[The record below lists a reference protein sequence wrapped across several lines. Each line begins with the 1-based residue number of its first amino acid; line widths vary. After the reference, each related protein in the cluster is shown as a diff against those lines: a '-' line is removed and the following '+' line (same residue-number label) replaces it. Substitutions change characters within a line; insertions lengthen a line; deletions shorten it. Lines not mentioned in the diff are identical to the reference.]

1 MKREEVDRF
10 LRAKDDKKFAEM
22 IKVRT
27 LGPEHTENQVKLRK
41 SIQASRSVNYMLL
54 INFWEDPT

>member
-27 LGPEHTENQVKLRK
+27 LGPEHTENQLKLRK
-41 SIQASRSVNYMLL
+41 SIQASRSMNHVIS
-54 INFWEDPT
+54 INFLADST

>member
-27 LGPEHTENQVKLRK
+27 LGPEHSENQLKLRK
-41 SIQASRSVNYMLL
+41 SIQASCSMNRVVS
-54 INFWEDPT
+54 INLFADPT

>member
-27 LGPEHTENQVKLRK
+27 LGPEHSENQLKLRK
-41 SIQASRSVNYMLL
+41 SIQASCSMNRVVS
-54 INFWEDPT
+54 INL

>member
-10 LRAKDDKKFAEM
+10 LRAKEDKKFAEM

-27 LGPEHTENQVKLRK
+27 LGPEHTENQLKLRK
-41 SIQASRSVNYMLL
+41 SIQASRSMNRMLS
-54 INFWEDPT
+54 INLWADTT

>member
-10 LRAKDDKKFAEM
+10 LRAKDDRKFAEM

-27 LGPEHTENQVKLRK
+27 LGPEHTENQLKLRK
-41 SIQASRSVNYMLL
+41 CIQASRLVNYLL
-54 INFWEDPT
+54 SIDFWADPA

>member
-10 LRAKDDKKFAEM
+10 LRAKDDKEFAEM

-27 LGPEHTENQVKLRK
+27 LGPEHSENQLKLRK
-41 SIQASRSVNYMLL
+41 SIQASRPMNRVAS
-54 INFWEDPT
+54 INL

>member
-27 LGPEHTENQVKLRK
+27 LGPEHTENQLKLRK
-41 SIQASRSVNYMLL
+41 STQASRSMNHVLS
-54 INFWEDPT
+54 INLWVDAT